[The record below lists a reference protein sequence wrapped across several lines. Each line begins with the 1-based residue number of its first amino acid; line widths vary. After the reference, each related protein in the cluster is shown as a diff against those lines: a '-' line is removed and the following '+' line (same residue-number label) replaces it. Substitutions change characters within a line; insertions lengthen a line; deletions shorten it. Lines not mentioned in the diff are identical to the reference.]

1 MIRINFIDQIGRV
14 ERLDCSFTLRT
25 HKSKREDDNGIES
38 LSLAEWVVSS
48 VKLIT
53 TTSDEL
59 FFHIS
64 PRHCFDWLLC

>member
-25 HKSKREDDNGIES
+25 AKSKREDDNGIES

-64 PRHCFDWLLC
+64 HRHCFD